1 MPLSILL
8 SDSNWDKPF
17 FKRLAP
23 NDTGEAPGHQGGMVI
38 PKDLRQFFPGL
49 HGATSALVPTL
60 SHRIV
65 AELFVESRFLATVNT
80 RYQYQTWGGARSPES
95 RLTDELGL
103 IRNRA
108 HGGDILLIQRSMED
122 LERFRLILVRQTSSD
137 FPEINRLA
145 SGRRWGALSRALP
158 LSDPDL
164 LQAEQEQRQRETE
177 PLVLIEP
184 DPPVVESSTR
194 RIARSVAFRRRV
206 LELYDGRCCICGSG
220 LRTPD
225 SRLECDAAHIVPR
238 SRAGADDARNGLA
251 LCKTHHWAFDQGLFG
266 VDGSRR
272 VIVPNSAHRIA
283 QNHSLSAVAGA
294 NILEARESGF
304 AASDQ
309 ALQWHRSYVL
319 LQ

>member
-1 MPLSILL
+1 
-8 SDSNWDKPF
+8 
-17 FKRLAP
+17 
-23 NDTGEAPGHQGGMVI
+23 
-38 PKDLRQFFPGL
+38 
-49 HGATSALVPTL
+49 VPTL

-108 HGGDILLIQRSMED
+108 QGGDILLIQRSIED
-122 LERFRLILVRQTSSD
+122 LERYRLILVRQSSSE

-145 SGRRWGALSRALP
+145 SGRRWGALSGALP

-164 LQAEQEQRQRETE
+164 LLAEQEQRQRETE

-194 RIARSVAFRRRV
+194 RIARSVAFRRRL

-272 VIVPNSAHRIA
+272 VVVPRAALRVV
-283 QNHSLSAVAGA
+283 QNDGLNAVTGVE
-294 NILEARESGF
+294 IREAKER
-304 AASDQ
+304 ALQASDK
-309 ALQWHRSYVL
+309 AFQWHRSYVL
-319 LQ
+319 IQ